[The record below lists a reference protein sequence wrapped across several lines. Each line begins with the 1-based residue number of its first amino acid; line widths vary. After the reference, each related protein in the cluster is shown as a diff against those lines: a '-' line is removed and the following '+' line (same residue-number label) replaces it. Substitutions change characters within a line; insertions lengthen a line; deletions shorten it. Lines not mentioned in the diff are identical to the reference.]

1 MKHTRRNAAVALVL
15 LLAIVF
21 GCMFAA
27 DRIQRGNGTIAVTE
41 GWIETDVGN
50 LMYKL
55 YTPKTATAEN
65 PASGVLLLH
74 GYQNDHETC
83 AAYAIE
89 LARRSVQHNVL
100 FLSVLLSRILSNTGD
115 EIQIDDLQL
124 ARLLLYDHTTIINF
138 FYQSLYAAVI

>member
-55 YTPKTATAEN
+55 YTP
-65 PASGVLLLH
+65 
-74 GYQNDHETC
+74 
-83 AAYAIE
+83 
-89 LARRSVQHNVL
+89 
-100 FLSVLLSRILSNTGD
+100 
-115 EIQIDDLQL
+115 
-124 ARLLLYDHTTIINF
+124 
-138 FYQSLYAAVI
+138 